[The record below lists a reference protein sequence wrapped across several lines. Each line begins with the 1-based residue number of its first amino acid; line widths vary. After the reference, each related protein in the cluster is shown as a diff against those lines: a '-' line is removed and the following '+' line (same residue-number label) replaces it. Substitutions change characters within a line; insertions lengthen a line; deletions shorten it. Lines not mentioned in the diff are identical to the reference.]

1 MAVIGQV
8 SRISTG
14 EHYQRVNIY
23 ITLPI
28 AVIFLHHC
36 VRFSASKLHACNHM
50 NSPPLS
56 HRYNFKKCS
65 LLVAD
70 FFSFAFSELFELLEE
85 CIVCLVYSL
94 AR

>member
-70 FFSFAFSELFELLEE
+70 FFLLLSQS
-85 CIVCLVYSL
+85 CLSCWRN
-94 AR
+94 ASCA